1 MDHQHNRAN
10 AAPPIS
16 ASSPKE
22 LSSSSSSS
30 RSASSSQQQNT
41 EHNHHHHN
49 HNHNHTHTQPQT
61 FVSPAP
67 QQSFSSTSISSPR
80 PPFSRATS
88 SMKRKL
94 AEVAGLDGQLQRPRS
109 PLGPSSSNIPAS
121 TAHASPLPR
130 HGQIPPLLSASRPKS
145 FPANASIAL
154 IGLRGVGKSTIGV
167 IVSSTLRRR
176 LIDADM
182 HFIQVTGMAAGQYA
196 TAHGWPAYRTKE
208 ANILA
213 DILREY
219 DTGAVIVCSSGCVEK
234 PGSRALLRDWMERH
248 PVVHIVRHEKEVEA
262 YISPQ
267 SPGATPPIAA
277 LGQQMQM
284 QLRLPGGAGPV
295 SASAQTLR
303 RLAARREPMYTVCS
317 NFEFYNM
324 WDKQQ
329 LSTSGKSS
337 PSSPTLKKVEQDFLR
352 LLNFAFQQEMAPLI
366 VWDRNS
372 PHPASAA
379 ASTAL
384 EDRLYT
390 YALVL
395 PPSASFGPIDGGRID
410 LDDLG
415 ATVEAF
421 DLRIDHLLHS
431 GMPIGAD
438 KRDNPANLRFVSEQ
452 FAYVRRQ
459 SHLPIIYHV
468 GTVNQD
474 GSYPARPA
482 DARSEDDYFNLLYH
496 GLRLGAEYLVVELQ
510 YSDQR
515 IRELVA
521 SRGATKIIGSHH
533 EKSGAVGG
541 WDSPERMKVYDRAA
555 QLGCDIAR
563 LSQRATVPGDNFA
576 AIAFS
581 WEVKR
586 RRNAAVTERSPAQP
600 SLPPLIA
607 FNTGKLGRMSRF
619 MNRVLSP
626 VTHPRLVE
634 CQKEQLIAVDE
645 EDAVTPREALVAIH
659 ACSVLPR
666 RQFCIFGSAITHSLS
681 PAMHNAGYAVYG
693 LPHNY
698 RVQQAASINELLH
711 IVHDPNFGG
720 ASITLPFKL
729 EIIPLLHSISDHARA
744 IGAVNTI
751 VPIDS
756 ARGEG
761 AHPSLHGDNTDWIG
775 IRTCTLRYL
784 TPVNAITA
792 RTSALV
798 VGAGGMARAAVYAL
812 QKLGVENIF
821 IYGRSVNR
829 AADLAHYF
837 NCQSRSSSSSSLAV
851 PHTTSRNSPTTS
863 DTHIPSGASSPTNAA
878 ATTPTGTGTGTGTKS
893 TVRVLPSLDNRWPE
907 DFWLPSIVVSC
918 IPAHS
923 IQGAPPANF
932 TLPEAWLASPTGGV
946 CVEVCI
952 FHILFLPR
960 PRPRP
965 RPGRAEESLT
975 EVNLQQQLAYK
986 PRVTPLLHQVRALAH
1001 RGWIGVD
1008 GLEVLPEQGYAQF
1021 EMFLGRQAP
1030 RRVMREAV
1038 EAAYEEARRASA
1050 ASAGPASEGE
1060 LGGGGW
1066 VVR

>member
-1 MDHQHNRAN
+1 
-10 AAPPIS
+10 
-16 ASSPKE
+16 
-22 LSSSSSSS
+22 
-30 RSASSSQQQNT
+30 
-41 EHNHHHHN
+41 
-49 HNHNHTHTQPQT
+49 
-61 FVSPAP
+61 
-67 QQSFSSTSISSPR
+67 
-80 PPFSRATS
+80 
-88 SMKRKL
+88 MKRKL
-94 AEVAGLDGQLQRPRS
+94 AEVTGFDGHLQP
-109 PLGPSSSNIPAS
+109 PPS
-121 TAHASPLPR
+121 PR
-130 HGQIPPLLSASRPKS
+130 HGKIPPLMSASRPKS
-145 FPANASIAL
+145 FRANASIAL

-182 HFIQVTGMAAGQYA
+182 HFFQDTGMAAAQYA
-196 TAHGWPAYRTKE
+196 TAHGWPAYRAKE
-208 ANILA
+208 ADILA
-213 DILREY
+213 DILRDH

-234 PGSRALLRDWMERH
+234 PGSRALLREWMERH
-248 PVVHIVRHEKEVEA
+248 PVVHIVRHEKE
-262 YISPQ
+262 
-267 SPGATPPIAA
+267 
-277 LGQQMQM
+277 
-284 QLRLPGGAGPV
+284 
-295 SASAQTLR
+295 TLR

-324 WDKQQ
+324 WDKQLQ
-329 LSTSGKSS
+329 ATSGKSS

-384 EDRLYT
+384 EDRLYA

-410 LDDLG
+410 IDELG

-431 GMPIGAD
+431 GMPVG
-438 KRDNPANLRFVSEQ
+438 DNPATLRFVSEQ
-452 FAYVRRQ
+452 FAHVRRQ

-468 GTVNQD
+468 GTANED
-474 GSYPARPA
+474 GSYPAQPT
-482 DARSEDDYFNLLYH
+482 DARGEDDYFNLLHH

-510 YSDQR
+510 FSDQR

-521 SRGATKIIGSHH
+521 SRGATKIIGSYH
-533 EKSGAVGG
+533 ENSGAVGWG
-541 WDSPERMKVYDRAA
+541 SPERMKMYDRAA
-555 QLGCDIAR
+555 QLGCNIAR
-563 LSQRATVPGDNFA
+563 LTQRATSQGDNFA
-576 AIAFS
+576 AISFS

-586 RRNAAVTERSPAQP
+586 RRDAAAGAAATAQRQP
-600 SLPPLIA
+600 SSSSLPPLIA

-634 CQKEQLIAVDE
+634 YQKEQQMTVDE
-645 EDAVTPREALVAIH
+645 EDAITPREALIAIH

-681 PAMHNAGYAVYG
+681 PAMHNAAYAEYG

-698 RVQQAASINELLH
+698 RIQQAASINELLH
-711 IVHDPNFGG
+711 IVQDPNFGG
-720 ASITLPFKL
+720 ASVTLPFKL

-751 VPIDS
+751 IPIDTDH
-756 ARGEG
+756 RGG
-761 AHPSLHGDNTDWIG
+761 GRAHPGLHGDNTDWIG

-829 AADLAHYF
+829 AADLAQYF
-837 NCQSRSSSSSSLAV
+837 NCRSRSSSLAV
-851 PHTTSRNSPTTS
+851 PSTTDSPEAAS
-863 DTHIPSGASSPTNAA
+863 NASSPTNAA
-878 ATTPTGTGTGTGTKS
+878 NRS
-893 TVRVLPSLDNRWPE
+893 TVRVLPSLEHRWPE

-946 CVEVCI
+946 CVE
-952 FHILFLPR
+952 
-960 PRPRP
+960 
-965 RPGRAEESLT
+965 
-975 EVNLQQQLAYK
+975 LAYK
-986 PRVTPLLHQVRALAH
+986 PRVTPLLRQVRALAH

-1050 ASAGPASEGE
+1050 ESAASRWP
-1060 LGGGGW
+1060 GW
-1066 VVR
+1066 FEKWDDGHGALQRSSRD

>member
-1 MDHQHNRAN
+1 
-10 AAPPIS
+10 
-16 ASSPKE
+16 
-22 LSSSSSSS
+22 
-30 RSASSSQQQNT
+30 
-41 EHNHHHHN
+41 
-49 HNHNHTHTQPQT
+49 
-61 FVSPAP
+61 
-67 QQSFSSTSISSPR
+67 
-80 PPFSRATS
+80 
-88 SMKRKL
+88 MKRKL
-94 AEVAGLDGQLQRPRS
+94 AEVAGLVDAQPQRPRS
-109 PLGPSSSNIPAS
+109 PL
-121 TAHASPLPR
+121 PR
-130 HGQIPPLLSASRPKS
+130 HAHIPPLPSVSRPRC

-182 HFIQVTGMAAGQYA
+182 HFVQLTGMAAGQYA
-196 TAHGWPAYRTKE
+196 TAHGWPAYRSKE
-208 ANILA
+208 ADILA
-213 DILREY
+213 DILRDH
-219 DTGAVIVCSSGCVEK
+219 DTGAVIVCSSGCVER

-267 SPGATPPIAA
+267 SPG
-277 LGQQMQM
+277 QQ
-284 QLRLPGGAGPV
+284 QLQVPGAAGPPP
-295 SASAQTLR
+295 ASAPQQTLR

-317 NFEFYNM
+317 NFEFYNL
-324 WDKQQ
+324 WDKK
-329 LSTSGKSS
+329 LVSMSGASP
-337 PSSPTLKKVEQDFLR
+337 PSSPTLKRVEQDFLR

-395 PPSASFGPIDGGRID
+395 PPNASFGPIDGGRIAD
-410 LDDLG
+410 LDDLS

-431 GMPIGAD
+431 AMPVGAN
-438 KRDNPANLRFVSEQ
+438 KRDSTAVLRFVSKQ
-452 FAYVRRQ
+452 FAHVRRQ
-459 SHLPIIYHV
+459 SNLPIIYHV
-468 GTVNQD
+468 GTVDQD
-474 GSYPARPA
+474 GSYPARPT

-521 SRGATKIIGSHH
+521 SKGATKIIGSYH
-533 EKSGAVGG
+533 EKSTPA
-541 WDSPERMKVYDRAA
+541 WDGPERIRMYDRAA

-563 LSQRATVPGDNFA
+563 LSQRATCQGDNFA

-586 RRNAAVTERSPAQP
+586 RRDAAAAQP
-600 SLPPLIA
+600 GGLPLPSLIA
-607 FNTGKLGRMSRF
+607 FNTGKLGRMSLF

-634 CQKEQLIAVDE
+634 HQKQQQQQQLDVCE
-645 EDAVTPREALVAIH
+645 LEDAVTPREALIAIH
-659 ACSVLPR
+659 ACAVLPR
-666 RQFCIFGSAITHSLS
+666 RQFCIFGSAIMHSLS
-681 PAMHNAGYAVYG
+681 PAMHNAAYALYG

-711 IVHDPNFGG
+711 IVQDPNFGG

-756 ARGEG
+756 DRRGGGDGEG
-761 AHPSLHGDNTDWIG
+761 GGKGDGGAHLSLHGDNTDWIG

-798 VGAGGMARAAVYAL
+798 VGAGGMARAAIYAL

-821 IYGRSVNR
+821 IYGRSVHR
-829 AADLAHYF
+829 AADLAQYF
-837 NCQSRSSSSSSLAV
+837 NCRSRSSSLAV
-851 PHTTSRNSPTTS
+851 PPPPATGSPTAS
-863 DTHIPSGASSPTNAA
+863 DTHIPSGASSPT
-878 ATTPTGTGTGTGTKS
+878 TPTGARS

-932 TLPEAWLASPTGGV
+932 TLPEEWLASPMGGV
-946 CVEVCI
+946 CVE
-952 FHILFLPR
+952 
-960 PRPRP
+960 
-965 RPGRAEESLT
+965 
-975 EVNLQQQLAYK
+975 LAYK

-1038 EAAYEEARRASA
+1038 EAAYEEVRRASA
-1050 ASAGPASEGE
+1050 ATGAAGPASEGE
-1060 LGGGGW
+1060 LGEMW
-1066 VVR
+1066 VVK

>member
-1 MDHQHNRAN
+1 MS
-10 AAPPIS
+10 AP
-16 ASSPKE
+16 
-22 LSSSSSSS
+22 
-30 RSASSSQQQNT
+30 
-41 EHNHHHHN
+41 
-49 HNHNHTHTQPQT
+49 
-61 FVSPAP
+61 
-67 QQSFSSTSISSPR
+67 
-80 PPFSRATS
+80 
-88 SMKRKL
+88 
-94 AEVAGLDGQLQRPRS
+94 
-109 PLGPSSSNIPAS
+109 
-121 TAHASPLPR
+121 
-130 HGQIPPLLSASRPKS
+130 RPKS
-145 FPANASIAL
+145 FPARASIAL

-176 LIDADM
+176 LVDADM
-182 HFIQVTGMAAGQYA
+182 HFIQDTGMAPGQYA
-196 TAHGWPAYRTKE
+196 AAHGWPAYRAKE
-208 ANILA
+208 ADILA
-213 DILREY
+213 DILNDY

-234 PGSRALLRDWMERH
+234 PASRALLRGWMERH

-267 SPGATPPIAA
+267 SPGSTPAPQGGG
-277 LGQQMQM
+277 GQRM
-284 QLRLPGGAGPV
+284 QLHMPGAAGPV
-295 SASAQTLR
+295 STSAQTLR
-303 RLAARREPMYTVCS
+303 RLAARRDPMYTVCS

-329 LSTSGKSS
+329 QPLATNAKFS

-379 ASTAL
+379 ASTVL

-431 GMPIGAD
+431 GMPAGAN
-438 KRDNPANLRFVSEQ
+438 KRDNAANLRFVSEQ
-452 FAYVRRQ
+452 FAYVRRH
-459 SHLPIIYHV
+459 SNLPIIYHV

-474 GSYPARPA
+474 GSYPARPT

-521 SRGATKIIGSHH
+521 SRGATKIIGSYH
-533 EKSGAVGG
+533 EKSRVVGG
-541 WDSPERMKVYDRAA
+541 WDSPERIKVYERAA
-555 QLGCDIAR
+555 QLGCDSAR
-563 LSQRATVPGDNFA
+563 LSQRATSLADNFA

-586 RRNAAVTERSPAQP
+586 RRDAAAAQQP
-600 SLPPLIA
+600 SSSLPFLIA
-607 FNTGKLGRMSRF
+607 FNTGKMGRMSRF

-626 VTHPRLVE
+626 VTHPLLVE
-634 CQKEQLIAVDE
+634 YQRQQQIAADE
-645 EDAVTPREALVAIH
+645 DDAMTPREALIAIH
-659 ACSVLPR
+659 ACSMMPR

-681 PAMHNAGYAVYG
+681 PAMHNAAYAVYG

-698 RVQQAASINELLH
+698 HVQQAASINELLH
-711 IVHDPNFGG
+711 IVQDPNFGG

-751 VPIDS
+751 IPIDTGR
-756 ARGEG
+756 AEGERERT
-761 AHPSLHGDNTDWIG
+761 HPSLHGDNTDWIG

-829 AADLAHYF
+829 AADLAQYF
-837 NCQSRSSSSSSLAV
+837 NCRSRSSSLAV
-851 PHTTSRNSPTTS
+851 PHTTGRNSPTGDAAS
-863 DTHIPSGASSPTNAA
+863 NIPSGASSPTNA
-878 ATTPTGTGTGTGTKS
+878 GSRS
-893 TVRVLPSLDNRWPE
+893 TVRVLPSLENRWPE

-932 TLPEAWLASPTGGV
+932 TLPEAWLGSPTGGV

-960 PRPRP
+960 T
-965 RPGRAEESLT
+965 SHNLT

-1008 GLEVLPEQGYAQF
+1008 GLEVLPEQGFAQF

-1050 ASAGPASEGE
+1050 ESAAGAGTVGPASQGE
-1060 LGGGGW
+1060 LGGEGW